1 MPYLAFNLNDGNEFV
16 FDLLDERLSIGRDSK
31 NDIVIDNSF
40 ISGFHAEF
48 LKQPDGAYEVV
59 DLKSSNGT
67 FLNGKRVE
75 RSRLKGGDRVQFGQL
90 EARFRERAP
99 KGLAPADTAKAASST
114 AAATGKGM
122 PARPDGRRGD
132 TESVPTV
139 SPKVPAPPAHITKPV
154 APAEG
159 PAEKTSDI
167 TLPSRMLPTPA
178 APMPPPHG
186 EDDARAGRTR
196 AR

>member
-48 LKQPDGAYEVV
+48 LKQPDSAYEVV

-90 EARFRERAP
+90 EDEDLPQVELVLCYRKSNDNPALARLVECLQKDRIE
-99 KGLAPADTAKAASST
+99 
-114 AAATGKGM
+114 
-122 PARPDGRRGD
+122 
-132 TESVPTV
+132 
-139 SPKVPAPPAHITKPV
+139 
-154 APAEG
+154 
-159 PAEKTSDI
+159 
-167 TLPSRMLPTPA
+167 
-178 APMPPPHG
+178 
-186 EDDARAGRTR
+186 
-196 AR
+196 